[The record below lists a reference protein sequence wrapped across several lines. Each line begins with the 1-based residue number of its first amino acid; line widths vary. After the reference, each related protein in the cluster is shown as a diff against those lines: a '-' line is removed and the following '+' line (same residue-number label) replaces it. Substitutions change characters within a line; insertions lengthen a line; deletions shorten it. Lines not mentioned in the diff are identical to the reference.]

1 MKITILD
8 KEGKKTK
15 EIGTKL
21 FEEPIREDIIRKV
34 VEAERIWQPY
44 STNYLA
50 GMNRSASGLIRKK
63 RHAWKSDR
71 GRGLSRIPRK
81 IFWRRGTQFS
91 WEGAIIPFARG
102 GRRAHPP
109 KGSVNLKKINKKEY
123 KKAML
128 SALSYI
134 SNIKELK
141 KKYRSMKD
149 KEIKTYPPLIIE
161 GKFLDLDK
169 REFLKSLK
177 KILGDFYDVSIKRKT
192 IRAGIGKM
200 RARKYKKNAGLL
212 VVTGKNEDK
221 KIKGIE
227 IKKSDELTVSDLASN
242 GARLT
247 LFTEN
252 AIKELED
259 FAEGK
264 KERKVKEKEIKN
276 SERKIGKMR
285 NRNIKKEKK
294 KNNDNLLKD
303 NKAFSKSVGDNQ
315 FNENGLRPIEFED
328 IDIKDKN
335 QRAKENA

>member
-8 KEGKKTK
+8 KEGKKIK

-259 FAEGK
+259 FVEGK
-264 KERKVKEKEIKN
+264 KEIKNDKKEIDGKGNKRFKN
-276 SERKIGKMR
+276 
-285 NRNIKKEKK
+285 EKN
-294 KNNDNLLKD
+294 KNNNDLLKD
-303 NKAFSKSVGDNQ
+303 NKNYSDNVGVDQSNKEDSS
-315 FNENGLRPIEFED
+315 FLEFDD
-328 IDIKDKN
+328 IDVKDKN
-335 QRAKENA
+335 TVWR

>member
-259 FAEGK
+259 FVEGK
-264 KERKVKEKEIKN
+264 KEIKNDKKEIDGKGNKRFKN
-276 SERKIGKMR
+276 
-285 NRNIKKEKK
+285 EKN
-294 KNNDNLLKD
+294 KNNNDLLKD
-303 NKAFSKSVGDNQ
+303 NKNYSDNVGVDQSNKEDSS
-315 FNENGLRPIEFED
+315 FLEFDD
-328 IDIKDKN
+328 IDVKDKN
-335 QRAKENA
+335 TVWR

>member
-1 MKITILD
+1 MKLTILD

-50 GMNRSASGLIRKK
+50 GMNRSASGSIRKK

-91 WEGAIIPFARG
+91 WEGAIIPFAKG

-109 KGSVNLKKINKKEY
+109 KGFVNLKKINKKEY
-123 KKAML
+123 KKTLL
-128 SALSYI
+128 SALSYV
-134 SNIKELK
+134 SNVEELK
-141 KKYRSMKD
+141 KKYSSMKD
-149 KEIKTYPPLIIE
+149 KEIKTHLPLIVE
-161 GKFLDLDK
+161 GKFLSLDRK
-169 REFLKSLK
+169 EFLKSLK
-177 KILGDFYDVSIKRKT
+177 KILGDFYEISVKRKT

-212 VVTGKNEDK
+212 LVIGKDENK

-227 IKKSDELTVSDLASN
+227 ITKSDELTVSDLVSN

-259 FAEGK
+259 FVDGK
-264 KERKVKEKEIKN
+264 KENGVKGKEIEDDKSKLNKEKVKIVKN
-276 SERKIGKMR
+276 
-285 NRNIKKEKK
+285 K
-294 KNNDNLLKD
+294 KN
-303 NKAFSKSVGDNQ
+303 
-315 FNENGLRPIEFED
+315 ENTIIPYAQ
-328 IDIKDKN
+328 KTN
-335 QRAKENA
+335 